1 MTIID
6 SSRNH
11 KKYASF
17 FFEESMLSFSMFYST
32 KKLYFK
38 EYDIQNVTYLTLRVH
53 ALFIGDQ
60 VPKQMHL

>member
-1 MTIID
+1 
-6 SSRNH
+6 
-11 KKYASF
+11 
-17 FFEESMLSFSMFYST
+17 MLAFSMFYST

-60 VPKQMHL
+60 VPKHMHL

>member
-1 MTIID
+1 MLV
-6 SSRNH
+6 
-11 KKYASF
+11 F
-17 FFEESMLSFSMFYST
+17 FRRVCYLFLCSILQ